1 MRVIFCELR
10 QRGEYTEDLFEQKQ
24 ANQSQTLMTVLDD
37 INEKFGAGT
46 LRPGRIKLE
55 QEWAM
60 KRQFKSPCYTT
71 KFGQF
76 MVAKCE

>member
-1 MRVIFCELR
+1 MLI
-10 QRGEYTEDLFEQKQ
+10 
-24 ANQSQTLMTVLDD
+24 LDD
-37 INEKFGAGT
+37 VNEKFGAGT
-46 LRPGRIKLE
+46 LRSGRIKLE

-76 MVAKCE
+76 MIAKCE